1 MVGGSTARD
10 EKDVRRGRLRRRLG
24 SMFDEDASARRDA
37 GGWMD
42 GSSSEDAACFET
54 YFRDDGV
61 EFVDDVVDA
70 LPGFG
75 EEVAALVGGEARG
88 TATRSSE
95 SEESEEMTLAI
106 RAHPM
111 YARLV
116 EAYYECRKIGADAE
130 TADALEREKS
140 AMVYSV
146 QATKEDSTSA
156 SSTFGSS
163 NALDLDD
170 FMRECT
176 HELESY
182 VKELHSAYESA
193 KECCEHFEARAR
205 NVHEEVVRRERAAAA
220 AGERRAPAT
229 VDEHADAS
237 DDFDKILSSAS
248 ERRDHE
254 ERLRQDLKRKYAKN
268 ILTLKSEFMRKRKK
282 GKLPDAS
289 TEVLKKWWSENIVW
303 PYPSDEAKSEL
314 IAKTNL
320 DATQVNNWFINFRKR
335 HWIKL
340 FGKGQ
345 QPRNEDESAKA
356 LARAFG
362 GSLEKAIEYARSL

>member
-1 MVGGSTARD
+1 
-10 EKDVRRGRLRRRLG
+10 
-24 SMFDEDASARRDA
+24 
-37 GGWMD
+37 MD

-229 VDEHADAS
+229 ADEHADAS